1 MNDFSKFTNR
11 YFITADLL
19 MERPLHIGKGT
30 SLEPIGTDLPVIK
43 DAFEVPY
50 IPGSSL
56 KGVLRVFAER
66 LLRTFGEMGYNHN
79 GKRLWACNPLDDK
92 EKCIPP
98 KKSMNP
104 YAKSLEELEDE
115 AKNGSDKI
123 DDEKLT
129 KLILDNSC
137 TACSI
142 FGSGVVAS
150 RIYFKDAYLTND
162 KDLLRRSE
170 IRDGVAIDRDTG
182 TAKSGAKFDYEIVPS
197 GAKFGIEIIF
207 ENVEEWEAGFIFAL
221 LHSWEKGE
229 LALGGKSTS
238 GLGWNKLEGV
248 KTEMVNG
255 SNLLDY
261 VIKGSKNPVDTK
273 TLVDKFQS
281 GLKKEG
287 QDAHGSTQ

>member
-1 MNDFSKFTNR
+1 MSDFSKFTNR

-19 MERPLHIGKGT
+19 MERPLHIGKGA

-43 DAFEVPY
+43 DALGIPY

-56 KGVLRVFAER
+56 KGVFRAFAER
-66 LLRTFGEMGYNHN
+66 LLRTLNEMNYKQD
-79 GKRLWACNPLDDK
+79 GKQIWACNPLDDK

-98 KKSMNP
+98 KRNMNP
-104 YAKSLEELEDE
+104 PRKSLEELEVE

-123 DDEKLT
+123 DDKKLT

-150 RIYFKDAYLTND
+150 RIYFKDAYLTNKD
-162 KDLLRRSE
+162 DLLHLSE

-182 TAKSGAKFDYEIVPS
+182 TAKSGAKFDYEIVSS
-197 GAKFGIEIIF
+197 GAKFGIEIIL

-221 LHSWEKGE
+221 LRSWERGE

-238 GLGWNKLEGV
+238 GLGWNKLEGI

-261 VIKGSKNPVDTK
+261 VINGSKNPVDTK
-273 TLVDKFQS
+273 TLVDKFQN
-281 GLKKEG
+281 GLKREG
-287 QDAHGSTQ
+287 QDA

>member
-1 MNDFSKFTNR
+1 
-11 YFITADLL
+11 
-19 MERPLHIGKGT
+19 MERPLHIGKGA

-43 DAFEVPY
+43 DALGIPY

-56 KGVLRVFAER
+56 KGVFRAFAER
-66 LLRTFGEMGYNHN
+66 LLRTLNEMNYKQD
-79 GKRLWACNPLDDK
+79 GKQIWACNPLDDK

-98 KKSMNP
+98 KRNMNP
-104 YAKSLEELEDE
+104 PRKSLEELEVE

-123 DDEKLT
+123 DDKKLT

-150 RIYFKDAYLTND
+150 RIYFKDAYLTNKD
-162 KDLLRRSE
+162 DLLHLSE

-182 TAKSGAKFDYEIVPS
+182 TAKSGAKFDYEIVSS
-197 GAKFGIEIIF
+197 GAKFGIEIIL

-221 LHSWEKGE
+221 LRSWERGE

-238 GLGWNKLEGV
+238 GLGWNKLEGI

-261 VIKGSKNPVDTK
+261 VINGSKNPVDTK
-273 TLVDKFQS
+273 TLVDKFQN
-281 GLKKEG
+281 GLKREG
-287 QDAHGSTQ
+287 QDA

>member
-287 QDAHGSTQ
+287 QDAQGSTQ

>member
-1 MNDFSKFTNR
+1 MNDFSKFKNR

-19 MERPLHIGKGT
+19 LERPLHIGKGT

-43 DAFEVPY
+43 DALGIPC

-56 KGVLRVFAER
+56 KGVFRAFAER
-66 LLRTFGEMGYNHN
+66 LLRTLGGMNYKQD
-79 GKRLWACNPLDDK
+79 GKQIWACNPLDDK
-92 EKCIPP
+92 EKCIP
-98 KKSMNP
+98 
-104 YAKSLEELEDE
+104 LEKLKELEKK
-115 AKNGSDKI
+115 AKNGSNKI

-129 KLILDNSC
+129 NLILDNSC

-142 FGSGVVAS
+142 FGSGVIAS

-162 KDLLRRSE
+162 KELLRRSE

-182 TAKSGAKFDYEIVPS
+182 TAKSRAKFDYEIVPS
-197 GAKFGIEIIF
+197 GARFGIEIIL
-207 ENVEEWEAGFIFAL
+207 ENVKEWEAGFIFAL
-221 LHSWEKGE
+221 LRSWERGE

-261 VIKGSKNPVDTK
+261 VIKGSKDPVDTK
-273 TLVDKFQS
+273 SLVDKFQS

-287 QDAHGSTQ
+287 QDAQGSTE